1 MFETYWISG
10 RATEAI
16 TSSYPILDLTV
27 YGRQE
32 TWEDSPAG
40 WPKRFGNGGDQFRTD
55 GRPTAQWPRL
65 AAGFPDNLGAG

>member
-1 MFETYWISG
+1 M
-10 RATEAI
+10 
-16 TSSYPILDLTV
+16 DLTV

-40 WPKRFGNGGDQFRTD
+40 WPRHWGADLEHPYGAN

-65 AAGFPDNLGAG
+65 AAGRSDDLGAP